1 MDTKKWIDLSGKV
14 ILVTGGSSGIGE
26 AIVTDLLGN
35 GARVAIFDI
44 HEPRDYQEKDAL
56 YFASVDIRDRNE
68 VENAVQKVLQKFGTI
83 DGLVNNAGVTRPRIL
98 VDYYKEHPEYELS
111 EADLDFMID
120 INQKGTVFV
129 TQAVTRVLFE
139 KKSGVIINLSSGA
152 GLSGSR
158 GHSGYSG
165 TKAAVIAYTQAWA
178 KELGP
183 FGIRVLAVAPDI
195 LERTPANNDEK
206 YRAQAYGRGW
216 GVDTPPE
223 KFFQNYK
230 SSIPLGRP
238 GYLSEVAD
246 VICYLMSD
254 HASYLTGITL
264 PVSGGKSVK

>member
-1 MDTKKWIDLSGKV
+1 MENNKWIDLSGKV
-14 ILVTGGSSGIGE
+14 VLVTGGASGIGE
-26 AIVTDLLGN
+26 AMVADLLDN
-35 GARVAIFDI
+35 GAKVAIFDL
-44 HEPRDYQEKDAL
+44 HEPKNYTESDDL
-56 YFASVDIRDRNE
+56 YFTSVDISVKNE
-68 VENAVQKVLQKFGTI
+68 VEKAVQRVIEKFGTI

-111 EADLDFMID
+111 EEDLDFMID

-139 KKSGVIINLSSGA
+139 KKSGVIVNLSSGA

-165 TKAAVIAYTQAWA
+165 TKAAAIAYTQAWA

-216 GVDTPPE
+216 SVDTPAE

-246 VICYLMSD
+246 VICYLLSD
-254 HASYLTGITL
+254 HASYLTGITI